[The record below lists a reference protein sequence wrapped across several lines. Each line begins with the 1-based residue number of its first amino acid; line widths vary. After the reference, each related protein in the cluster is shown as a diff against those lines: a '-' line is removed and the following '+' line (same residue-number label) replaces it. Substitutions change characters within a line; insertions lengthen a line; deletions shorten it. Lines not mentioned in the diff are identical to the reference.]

1 MQEQLDAKK
10 VKVIQIGPD
19 QVTVTDEEVRI
30 EAKHEMPDWDVREHN
45 RVPIYFEDK
54 KYFLIERRKVQPPYA
69 FCYVLKPWPQ
79 GQHTSTKLFHSYDA
93 EAVAERDSTRR
104 SGRRDELIHYGL
116 LPLYPF
122 LGLLWSGPQRGLN
135 RFGFVSRSIT
145 GISIFTV
152 FCLSFAQAVFAVV
165 LMNTS
170 LRVGKMMLGG
180 MIRALA
186 NGDFLHLGSVRIPI
200 ALLDS
205 LLLVAFLADVL
216 IRYSNYL
223 RDDEWTGG
231 FLEWLVPRRFR
242 KKCVG

>member
-104 SGRRDELIHYGL
+104 SGRRDELIHYG
-116 LPLYPF
+116 
-122 LGLLWSGPQRGLN
+122 
-135 RFGFVSRSIT
+135 
-145 GISIFTV
+145 
-152 FCLSFAQAVFAVV
+152 VV